1 MAESTVDLAGFF
13 SSSDVSPK
21 TLANV
26 ADSAFAT
33 AKDRIRFIETTN
45 ERASNGGAPLL
56 VGAARFLLGDYNA
69 ALESLKNAPK
79 GADRALLTGDSLL
92 ALGRVD
98 EAIAEYEG
106 SGAEPIVA
114 DMRIAY
120 AAFRAGAVGRLKKL
134 VEKHDKAGASIAD
147 WHFARGLLAEANDE
161 REAAASAYARA
172 TELNPEHERSM
183 FRAAW
188 MYDSLG
194 DEETAIEMYERLS
207 RKPRCAIN
215 ALINLA
221 VIYEDNAKFDE
232 AAAMLSRVLGNFP
245 SHTRARLFLKDV
257 QSSQEMMI
265 DDVAARRAEKRRR
278 LLETPVSDFELSVRA
293 RNCLKK
299 MRVITLGDLLKLTE
313 AELLSYKNF
322 GDTSLTEIKAMLER
336 RGLELGM
343 DPNDIDVTA
352 YADAI
357 ARTPGAPAGGAAP
370 GAAPSAAAPAVSHGD
385 DATMAR
391 PVSELEL
398 SVRSRRCLQRL
409 NIVTMGDLVSYSEA
423 ELLAARNF
431 GQTSLNEIKSR
442 LSEYGLQLAPKR

>member
-1 MAESTVDLAGFF
+1 MAETTVDLAGFF
-13 SSSDVSPK
+13 SSGDVSAK
-21 TLANV
+21 TLSAV
-26 ADSAFAT
+26 ADTAFAT
-33 AKDRIRFIETTN
+33 SKDRVRFTELTN
-45 ERASNGGAPLL
+45 EQAAGGKSPLTT
-56 VGAARFLLGDYNA
+56 GAARFLLGEFA
-69 ALESLKNAPK
+69 VALETLQKAPK
-79 GADRALLTGDSLL
+79 SPERALLSGDCHL
-92 ALGRVD
+92 ALGRPKD
-98 EAIAEYEG
+98 AIAEYES
-106 SGAEPIVA
+106 SGAEPLVA

-120 AAFRAGAVGRLKKL
+120 AAYRAGDVDRLKKL
-134 VEKHDKAGASIAD
+134 VESHTKDGASSAD
-147 WHFARGLLAEANDE
+147 WHFARGLLAESQDD
-161 REAAASAYARA
+161 REAAATAYSRA
-172 TELNPEHERSM
+172 TELNPDHERAM

-207 RKPRCAIN
+207 RKPRSSVN

-221 VIYEDNAKFDE
+221 VIYEDNAKFD
-232 AAAMLSRVLGNFP
+232 AAAAALHRVLTSFP
-245 SHTRARLFLKDV
+245 SHPRARLFLKDV

-299 MRVITLGDLLKLTE
+299 MRVVTLGDLLKLTE
-313 AELLSYKNF
+313 PELLSYKNF
-322 GDTSLTEIKAMLER
+322 GDTSLTEIKAMLDR

-343 DPNDIDVTA
+343 DPNDIDVAA

-357 ARTPGAPAGGAAP
+357 SRQPTVPGVPGAPA
-370 GAAPSAAAPAVSHGD
+370 AAPAPAMSQGD
-385 DATMAR
+385 DASLSR

-409 NIVTMGDLVSYSEA
+409 NIVTLSDLVAYSEA

-442 LSEYGLQLAPKR
+442 LSEYGLQLSPRH